1 MARPKGSSNK
11 DNQVIKDMIRLAL
24 SRKGGAE
31 YFERQADENPASF
44 MTLIGKLIPAEVN
57 LGGQKDNPIQTQ
69 NVTETDKEIIQRYMQ
84 QQGQTDAPAI
94 H

>member
-57 LGGQKDNPIQTQ
+57 IDADIRQKFEPLVIKGIEN
-69 NVTETDKEIIQRYMQ
+69 DK
-84 QQGQTDAPAI
+84 PA
-94 H
+94 